1 MIILLTYSNR
11 MANNSL
17 QGGSEDVM
25 LDLATRQ
32 FYKNYQRSAKANL

>member
-1 MIILLTYSNR
+1 MIVLITYANPL
-11 MANNSL
+11 ANNSL

-32 FYKNYQRSAKANL
+32 LYKNYQRSAKANL